1 MLSADEVEAVL
12 DAIADAYGPETTWV
26 VGCGSLPRGIPGDI
40 YATLVRRIHERGG
53 RVAIDASGAPM
64 AAAVPA
70 GPDLIKPNRVELGE
84 LMGRDLGT
92 LGEVVDAARELISGG
107 VGEVLVSLGKDGA
120 VLVTADANPLAAAVV
135 ERPVSTV
142 AAGDCTLAGYL
153 LARERGLDAAD
164 ALAQAVAFGSAAV
177 ALPGSEVPGPDEV
190 AAVRPVVVADPD
202 LSMRLTD

>member
-1 MLSADEVEAVL
+1 MPDAV
-12 DAIADAYGPETTWV
+12 
-26 VGCGSLPRGIPGDI
+26 
-40 YATLVRRIHERGG
+40 
-53 RVAIDASGAPM
+53 
-64 AAAVPA
+64 
-70 GPDLIKPNRVELGE
+70 LGE

-120 VLVTADANPLAAAVV
+120 VLVTADANPLASAVV

-190 AAVRPVVVADPD
+190 AGVRPVVVADPD